1 MSHGEEGRGSPGSE
15 LLPVSGGAPL
25 FRLAPGVAEAAL
37 GEAGFA
43 GFTAGA
49 AAGEPEAAPR
59 PEGRASRGLVRVA
72 AVQMELRLHRRAA
85 DWARQVRDLGLRAAR
100 RLAGLEPPARVAG
113 LAAGPAL
120 IAFPEDVATG
130 LVGLLPD
137 IDALAVRAERALR
150 GEIPAE
156 EAPRVADVFAAV
168 GPAAEELYTRVFAA
182 LARETGAWVA
192 AGSANLPGGDG
203 CVYNVA
209 HLFAPDGRLV
219 GRQAKAHLLPLE
231 AAWGLVPGRELQVWE
246 LPWGR
251 LAQPVCMDATYFE
264 TFRIAR
270 GLGADVVVIPSA
282 NPEHPYNEWTSA
294 RGIWPRVQESQV
306 YGVQAS
312 MVGSFLGVE
321 LSGRSGIFAPL
332 ELSPGGDGVLDRLED
347 PYQEGVAAAVLDLR
361 ALDAY
366 RSRHPLGARLNR
378 AVIGQLLEAYG
389 RLG

>member
-1 MSHGEEGRGSPGSE
+1 MSGAGERAEGGE
-15 LLPVSGGAPL
+15 LLPLPDDARL

-37 GEAGFA
+37 AEAGFGERAVA
-43 GFTAGA
+43 GETGAGA
-49 AAGEPEAAPR
+49 AAG
-59 PEGRASRGLVRVA
+59 GRRGRLRAA

-85 DWARQVRDLGLRAAR
+85 GWARQVRELGLRAAR
-100 RLAGLEPPARVAG
+100 ELEALADEAG
-113 LAAGPAL
+113 AGSPAL

-130 LVGLLPD
+130 LVGLLPG
-137 IDALAVRAERALR
+137 IDALAAQAERALR
-150 GEIPAE
+150 GELPPG

-168 GPAAEELYTRVFAA
+168 GPAAEELYRSVFAA

-192 AGSANLPGGDG
+192 AGSANLPGEDG
-203 CVYNVA
+203 CVYNMA
-209 HLFAPDGRLV
+209 HLFAPDGRLL
-219 GRQAKAHLLPLE
+219 GRQPKAHLLPLE

-282 NPEHPYNEWTSA
+282 NPERPYNEWTAA

-306 YGVQAS
+306 YGIQAS

-321 LSGRSGIFAPL
+321 LSGRSGLFAPL
-332 ELSPGGDGVLDRLED
+332 ALSPRGDGVLARLDD
-347 PYQEGVAAAVLDLR
+347 PYQEGVAAAVLDLA

-366 RSRHPLGARLNR
+366 RTRHPLGARLNR
-378 AVIGQLLEAYG
+378 AVVRRLLEAYE